1 MLDNLRIVRDLMDGL
16 EPHLVAWQKGATEKV
31 RREAF
36 SLANSAAREMQAI
49 INRLKP
55 TVPYP
60 SEPMTMRPTST
71 RVNKS
76 GNGTQ

>member
-31 RREAF
+31 RREAL
-36 SLANSAAREMQAI
+36 SLANSAAQEMQAI

-55 TVPYP
+55 TCRTPA
-60 SEPMTMRPTST
+60 RP
-71 RVNKS
+71 
-76 GNGTQ
+76 